1 MGVNRAYPYAKIEKS
16 ELGEHIDTM
25 YKLVHVCS
33 FNIGLQ
39 TLSLLYQIVGH
50 SNDRSVLLSKSQ
62 TFYLKLKLTTCLIKA
77 FGNYSK
83 I

>member
-50 SNDRSVLLSKSQ
+50 STDRCVPLKCQ
-62 TFYLKLKLTTCLIKA
+62 TFHFSTISCKM
-77 FGNYSK
+77 F
-83 I
+83 

>member
-62 TFYLKLKLTTCLIKA
+62 IFYFSTI
-77 FGNYSK
+77 SK
-83 I
+83 IFKIKVNNLSC